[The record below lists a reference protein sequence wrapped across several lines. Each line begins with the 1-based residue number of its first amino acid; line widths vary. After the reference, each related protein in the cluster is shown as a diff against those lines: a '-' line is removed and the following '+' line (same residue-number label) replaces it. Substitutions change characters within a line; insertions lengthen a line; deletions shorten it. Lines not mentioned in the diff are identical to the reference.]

1 MSLGSFT
8 TLHPHFLFCF
18 TLLRPLRTVLR
29 HRYSD
34 APLLARVA
42 NRAHTRTTR
51 VGAPNSI
58 SVSFFFSPLPS
69 LEAPLLIAN
78 MPITVIY
85 KRVRAYT
92 HVAFFR
98 SRFPRNW
105 RIVRSSPRSRFLLSN
120 PVSLFSP
127 SPYRAFLSHRMIH
140 RVCANKKNRGV
151 KNLLLLLF
159 LSSTSSN
166 IFFSIRYWVKN
177 VRAKIYARKFLQLV
191 CYLDFLFISFPSF
204 LVSSRFNRVVI
215 YNRQKKKNT
224 I

>member
-8 TLHPHFLFCF
+8 TLHPLFLFCF

-42 NRAHTRTTR
+42 NRAHTRTRSQPVWAHQT
-51 VGAPNSI
+51 ASLLA
-58 SVSFFFSPLPS
+58 FFSPLPS

-92 HVAFFR
+92 RVAFFR

-120 PVSLFSP
+120 LVSP

-140 RVCANKKNRGV
+140 RVCANKRNQGV
-151 KNLLLLLF
+151 KKTAPF
-159 LSSTSSN
+159 A
-166 IFFSIRYWVKN
+166 FP
-177 VRAKIYARKFLQLV
+177 
-191 CYLDFLFISFPSF
+191 FISIF
-204 LVSSRFNRVVI
+204 
-215 YNRQKKKNT
+215 
-224 I
+224 